1 MAETCSICV
10 SKTSYSKFA
19 GVISVFWPYLIT
31 QLRGCS
37 YTKVL
42 FCFCEVGCTVSSC
55 LSPFDTISLLSVICA
70 SDECVLWRS
79 EFCEF
84 SLLWVFF
91 VNTPFMWHVAA
102 LRKHVAHAQRE
113 IAELRDVREMLT
125 RLSGLRKGTCRV
137 SVYNSGRWE
146 KSCYSPLKRSGNYT
160 YREVEHMKHCR
171 APDGACV
178 CPVWYLRIQHSLADG
193 YFQCLHL
200 FSLWGT
206 KVKVKVTLGQM
217 GNRLYLY
224 ILVYSRLNLVFR
236 GLHSKMDPN

>member
-1 MAETCSICV
+1 
-10 SKTSYSKFA
+10 
-19 GVISVFWPYLIT
+19 
-31 QLRGCS
+31 
-37 YTKVL
+37 
-42 FCFCEVGCTVSSC
+42 
-55 LSPFDTISLLSVICA
+55 
-70 SDECVLWRS
+70 
-79 EFCEF
+79 
-84 SLLWVFF
+84 
-91 VNTPFMWHVAA
+91 
-102 LRKHVAHAQRE
+102 
-113 IAELRDVREMLT
+113 
-125 RLSGLRKGTCRV
+125 
-137 SVYNSGRWE
+137 
-146 KSCYSPLKRSGNYT
+146 
-160 YREVEHMKHCR
+160 MKHCR